1 MSIFDNFYF
10 LKRNLFL
17 RVATGIAYAENP
29 YDIDTNPNNNAYGTH
44 LLGSSYFMLGY
55 NKKDIFKGVGL
66 KAGLALIHYSNS
78 SVKSPNSSAN
88 TFAATL
94 GVNYQIDVD
103 TQPSYT
109 TSAGF
114 DKIKQPIH
122 FNMVLRGGIQE
133 GRVIGLGQKPF
144 VVVSGYVDKRLSFK
158 SSIQVGVDAIF
169 AKFLETEI
177 ERKVFYQLNKLQP
190 KAYKSKID
198 SIVKFKLNTYRD
210 YIEKHP
216 KETESYFKIL
226 KTALIYPIYSKVE
239 RYPINHVYISR
250 EDSFPKIETSF
261 YEYRKNLNYN
271 SNSLMYYTPY
281 ARYMTN
287 YLYNL
292 TYTNGHQPMK
302 EEFSSDFTLD
312 LLKTIDT
319 KISSK
324 NSKNALLKRT
334 VLDHFYRK
342 SSCDLNQKAFDLFLT
357 LSSNKK
363 DKLLVKNLVRDNKV
377 VRKGDEIKGFKISDF
392 TNQPINI
399 EDFTINKNSVLLFWD
414 KKYISKSFIGSR
426 IPFLQKKYP
435 LLNFAVIEIDGDNTN
450 RIKNIDIKNQYF
462 INSKTLKNNFLTSKI
477 HRTILVNKNGI
488 VENGYASISSGNI
501 YKQLKELSE
510 IN

>member
-1 MSIFDNFYF
+1 MTKKIYNYIALLCICVILVNCNSNKESLNTFFGGKIINPKTKFVVLYSND
-10 LKRNLFL
+10 KVIDTLFL
-17 RVATGIAYAENP
+17 NDRNKFLGTYDNLNEGLYYFQHGNENQYIYLEPKDSLMLRLNTWDFDESLVFAGKGAERNNILI
-29 YDIDTNPNNNAYGTH
+29 DI
-44 LLGSSYFMLGY
+44 
-55 NKKDIFKGVGL
+55 
-66 KAGLALIHYSNS
+66 
-78 SVKSPNSSAN
+78 
-88 TFAATL
+88 
-94 GVNYQIDVD
+94 
-103 TQPSYT
+103 
-109 TSAGF
+109 
-114 DKIKQPIH
+114 
-122 FNMVLRGGIQE
+122 
-133 GRVIGLGQKPF
+133 
-144 VVVSGYVDKRLSFK
+144 
-158 SSIQVGVDAIF
+158 
-169 AKFLETEI
+169 FLETEI

>member
-1 MSIFDNFYF
+1 MTKKIYNYIALSCICITLTSCNSNKENSNTFFGGKIINPKTKFVVLYSNDKVIDTLLLNDQNKFLGTYDNLNEGLYYFQHSNENQYVYLEPKDSLMLRLNTWDFDESLVFAGKGAERNNILIDIF
-10 LKRNLFL
+10 LE
-17 RVATGIAYAENP
+17 AEN
-29 YDIDTNPNNNAYGTH
+29 
-44 LLGSSYFMLGY
+44 
-55 NKKDIFKGVGL
+55 
-66 KAGLALIHYSNS
+66 
-78 SVKSPNSSAN
+78 
-88 TFAATL
+88 
-94 GVNYQIDVD
+94 
-103 TQPSYT
+103 
-109 TSAGF
+109 
-114 DKIKQPIH
+114 
-122 FNMVLRGGIQE
+122 
-133 GRVIGLGQKPF
+133 
-144 VVVSGYVDKRLSFK
+144 
-158 SSIQVGVDAIF
+158 
-169 AKFLETEI
+169 
-177 ERKVFYQLNKLQP
+177 ERKVFYQLNKLQS

-198 SIVKFKLNTYRD
+198 SIVEFKLHTYND
-210 YIEKHP
+210 YIKKHP

-226 KTALIYPIYSKVE
+226 KTALIYPIYSRVE

-250 EDSFPKIETSF
+250 KDSFPKIETSF
-261 YEYRKNLNYN
+261 YEYRNNLNYN

-287 YLYNL
+287 YLYNV
-292 TYTNGHQPMK
+292 TYAMGHQPMK

-312 LLKTIDT
+312 LLKTIDRN
-319 KISSK
+319 ISSK

-342 SSCDLNQKAFDLFLT
+342 SSCNLNQKAFDVFFT
-357 LSSNKK
+357 LSSNKR
-363 DKLLVKNLVRDNKV
+363 DKVLVKNLVADNRV

-462 INSKTLKNNFLTSKI
+462 INSKTLKNNFLTSKM

-488 VENGYASISSGNI
+488 VENGYAAISSGNI
-501 YKQLKELSE
+501 YKQLRELSE